1 MISIYTT
8 TQQTQ
13 EFALNKFQMMMNNY
27 DQRVGINDNANCSYI
42 LYNPYKILIIC
53 SSGSGFKTNAL
64 LNLIKHQQP
73 NIDKIY

>member
-27 DQRVGINDNANCSYI
+27 DQRVGISDNANCSYI

-53 SSGSGFKTNAL
+53 SSGSGLKL
-64 LNLIKHQQP
+64 MYYSI
-73 NIDKIY
+73 